1 MPRPVGALLQFARE
15 ALLETN
21 HGLAARLG
29 SSRRT
34 GQRWVGGGSQPSKA
48 QLGRLAGLLFP
59 THEALAAEIAQAAGT
74 TLGDLGLVHPVPP
87 KAPTREALADS
98 VVCAAADAMQRL
110 PAELRPALLA
120 AFARADAMG
129 LSVAQVLGALEVQL
143 APARPEAVARGPRTA
158 R

>member
-1 MPRPVGALLQFARE
+1 MPRPLGALLQLARE
-15 ALLETN
+15 ALVETN

-34 GQRWVGGGSQPSKA
+34 GQRWVSGGSRPSKA

-59 THEALAAEIAQAAGT
+59 AHEALAAEIAQVAGT
-74 TLGDLGLVHPVPP
+74 TLRDLGLAHPVPP
-87 KAPTREALADS
+87 NVPTREALADS

-129 LSVAQVLGALEVQL
+129 LSVAEMVRALQVQL
-143 APARPEAVARGPRTA
+143 APPRPEGAARGAKTA
-158 R
+158 P